1 MSGQHLSDE
10 AIAAFA
16 DGKLS
21 GLARD
26 RAVRHTRQC
35 AECHHAV
42 AGQREAVWALRA
54 APAPG
59 LPSGLMDRLRGLPE
73 TTPIQPLPTV
83 LAPDG
88 TAMLSVFAPSAA
100 LVPVADTRPT
110 GDRVSRAR
118 HVAGAAALLTTFG
131 VLAAGSG
138 TALASGGA
146 RPGGPQPGPPSAV
159 LVHHTAPGH

>member
-1 MSGQHLSDE
+1 MSGTHLSDE
-10 AIAAFA
+10 AVAAFA

-26 RAVRHTRQC
+26 RAVRHTRAC
-35 AECHHAV
+35 AECNHAV
-42 AGQREAVWALRA
+42 AVQREAVWALRA

-73 TTPIQPLPTV
+73 VTPITPLPTV

-88 TAMLSVFAPSAA
+88 TTMLSVFAPTAA
-100 LVPVADTRPT
+100 LVAAPAPERP
-110 GDRVSRAR
+110 SRAK

-131 VLAAGSG
+131 VLAAGSASA
-138 TALASGGA
+138 TAD
-146 RPGGPQPGPPSAV
+146 GPALPAAP
-159 LVHHTAPGH
+159 VHATFVHQTGR